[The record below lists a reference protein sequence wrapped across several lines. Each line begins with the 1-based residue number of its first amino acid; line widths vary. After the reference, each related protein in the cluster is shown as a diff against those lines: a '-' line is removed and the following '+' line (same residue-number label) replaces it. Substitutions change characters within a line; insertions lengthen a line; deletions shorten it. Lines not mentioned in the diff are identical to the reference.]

1 MDAFTPREAAL
12 EYWFWTFHAGD
23 LAFLVDFIVRR
34 RTGEGEIRVSLW
46 IRGQG
51 RVEHFRTTAW
61 SADANRITIGDG
73 RLSPDGSS
81 GAVADIAWDLS
92 WSAGETAIS
101 PTPGLSGRAHPLD
114 LRFLL
119 RPDARFDGSVR
130 VGGET
135 FAVANEPGSFTH
147 YWGRRLPDQWLWISA
162 TRFEGHPEQRLE
174 AAIGRSRLWGTVPMA
189 TPIAYVWITD
199 GRRSELTISPLNG
212 LVRQRRDGGTI
223 SIDVRR
229 WNGRRHRIT
238 CRAGTSQN
246 DLGEGIRQTLSGEL
260 TLDGVSAV
268 AGAVGVETRGWPL

>member
-46 IRGQG
+46 VRGQG
-51 RVEHFRTTAW
+51 RVEHLQTAEW
-61 SADANRITIGDG
+61 SADAQRIAIGDG
-73 RLSPDGSS
+73 QLSPDGST
-81 GAVADIAWDLS
+81 GAVGDIAWDLS
-92 WSAGETAIS
+92 WSTVAKAIS

-119 RPDARFDGSVR
+119 RPDARFNGSVR

-147 YWGRRLPDQWLWISA
+147 YWGRRLPDHWLWISA

-174 AAIGRSRLWGTVPMA
+174 AAIGRSRLWGRIPMPS
-189 TPIAYVWITD
+189 PIAYVWVTD
-199 GRRSELTISPLNG
+199 GGRSELTVSPLNG
-212 LVRQRRDGGTI
+212 LVRQRRDGDTI
-223 SIDVRR
+223 SIDVGR

-238 CRAGTSQN
+238 CRAGPTQN
-246 DLGEGIRQTLSGEL
+246 DLGEGIRQTLFGEL
-260 TLDGVSAV
+260 TLDGRSAV
-268 AGAVGVETRGWPL
+268 PETVGIETRGWPL